1 MEGMTGHLQQNCT
14 NACRP
19 SREKM
24 PVIPEDMYSEK
35 IRIADNCCDDTAG
48 KLKALKSKEA

>member
-1 MEGMTGHLQQNCT
+1 MTGHLQQNCT